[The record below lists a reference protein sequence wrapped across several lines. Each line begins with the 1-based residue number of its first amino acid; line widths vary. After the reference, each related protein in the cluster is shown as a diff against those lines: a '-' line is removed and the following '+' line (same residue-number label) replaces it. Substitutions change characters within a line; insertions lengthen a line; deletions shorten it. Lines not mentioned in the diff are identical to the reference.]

1 MFRIQTRGTAPP
13 RTFTYIAVWP
23 TACFMP
29 CQLFQS
35 WLRSKFPSAL
45 CRSSAPWRTPQKSF
59 CFQWFATSF
68 PFEDEGCKTKVWKG
82 LLKAE
87 QQVVYEWFDRIR
99 CGLSVEAVGQHLPA
113 DLRTM
118 EFEDKMTWLL
128 SRWHCLISIVQ
139 SPNSLSNGAGAIAIA
154 ESTSLQSLV
163 FYSNWCINI
172 WLRST

>member
-1 MFRIQTRGTAPP
+1 MAYRMFHALS
-13 RTFTYIAVWP
+13 AVSIL
-23 TACFMP
+23 TKEQISFSFV
-29 CQLFQS
+29 QIF
-35 WLRSKFPSAL
+35 
-45 CRSSAPWRTPQKSF
+45 SSVETPQKSF

-139 SPNSLSNGAGAIAIA
+139 SPNSLSNGPGP
-154 ESTSLQSLV
+154 
-163 FYSNWCINI
+163 
-172 WLRST
+172 